1 MALDLDTIRAT
12 AERVARSHSL
22 DVVDVE
28 FTGAGKHRVLR
39 ISVEKDA
46 AGREQ
51 LRELAARGDV
61 SDLLPSGVPIE
72 QLSGVTHEDC
82 SAFAQDFGTLLDVED
97 LIPGTAEY
105 TFEVSSPG
113 LERKLTRPDEFQ
125 RFRGALVKLQTFTPV
140 EGNRHWR
147 GRLTEAASDAITLDP
162 AAVKQKGKRL
172 REAAATSEAVII
184 PLSNIERA
192 HLLPE
197 I

>member
-12 AERVARSHSL
+12 AERVARPHSL
-22 DVVDVE
+22 DGVYGV
-28 FTGAGKHRVLR
+28 FAGAGKHRVLR
-39 ISVEKDA
+39 VSVERDA
-46 AGREQ
+46 AGRAK
-51 LRELAARGDV
+51 LRELAASGEV
-61 SDLLPSGVPIE
+61 SDLLPSGVPVE

-97 LIPGTAEY
+97 LVPGTAEY
-105 TFEVSSPG
+105 TLEVSSPG

-147 GRLTEAASDAITLDP
+147 GRLTDAAPDAITLDP
-162 AAVKQKGKRL
+162 ASVKQKGKRP
-172 REAAATSEAVII
+172 REGAATAEAVTI